1 MQKIKSLI
9 VFAFTVLVRTA
20 ANNWLLCISIVLFLF
35 FKWYVAAVYCLGAL
49 NSELINTIRDL
60 NPKYYEIG
68 EVVRW
73 QTRLNNY
80 KYGFIKALYF
90 MEGAFWADVEDL
102 EGTRYCV
109 KVKRLKKHDHT
120 KGGAV

>member
-1 MQKIKSLI
+1 MQKVKSVI
-9 VFAFTVLVRTA
+9 VFAVLVVIKTM
-20 ANNWLLCISIVLFLF
+20 ANNWLLCIVIPIFLYAG
-35 FKWYVAAVYCLGAL
+35 WYIPAGVCFGGFI
-49 NSELINTIRDL
+49 SEVINTVRDM
-60 NPKYYEIG
+60 NPKAYEIG
-68 EVVRW
+68 KVVRW
-73 QTRLNNY
+73 QTRLNKY

-109 KVKRLKKHDHT
+109 KVKRLKKHYHA